1 MPQKAATEQKEE
13 KDKNER
19 RRMGT
24 EDKEKREIPGVYNLR
39 GEIRQCNEGKYGF
52 SFDEESKKTSV
63 LLNVETPRHLDTS
76 LIDVDVHPNYVSV
89 VIKSKVLRLH
99 LPAEVRA
106 DEANAQRSKITGHLL
121 IDMPKVNPSEGH
133 LYTSLKSREA
143 ARKQELEE

>member
-1 MPQKAATEQKEE
+1 MAR
-13 KDKNER
+13 ER
-19 RRMGT
+19 EAQG
-24 EDKEKREIPGVYNLR
+24 K
-39 GEIRQCNEGKYGF
+39 IRQCNEGKYGF

-133 LYTSLKSREA
+133 LYVERNALLLLLLLLLPNSLTPPPSGTRP
-143 ARKQELEE
+143 